1 MEILLVLIV
10 VVLVGIYIRRYYISE
25 KGIYL
30 EKALARK
37 FSSSASRI
45 YIPHKG
51 NKKHDSGEEAER
63 PERKAP
69 SHAPKSVPKSIEAK
83 MLYSK
88 AMIFYERGELDEAEK
103 KLIQV
108 TSLDNNFTDAIHR
121 LGLIYLKQA
130 QFSKAEALFKQL
142 ISQIEHDAVY
152 HSNLGRALY
161 EQEKFEEA
169 LESYLKSIEID
180 SSRPGRFVSTAEVYR
195 QLGNKEKARKMYE
208 AALNLDPSNIDYL
221 LTYAHFLIEEKDSV
235 KAQFYLDKVLKIQ
248 PDNAVAL
255 EMKKLCEE

>member
-10 VVLVGIYIRRYYISE
+10 IAIAFIFVRRYYINE
-25 KGIYL
+25 KGIYI
-30 EKALARK
+30 EKAIARK
-37 FSSSASRI
+37 FSGNSGPIHR
-45 YIPHKG
+45 PHK
-51 NKKHDSGEEAER
+51 KDDKEPAR

-69 SHAPKSVPKSIEAK
+69 SHAPKSVPKTMEAK

-108 TSLDNNFTDAIHR
+108 TSLDHNFTDAIHR

-130 QFSKAEALFKQL
+130 QFSKAEALFRQL
-142 ISQIEHDAVY
+142 INQIEHDAVY

-169 LESYLKSIEID
+169 LGSYLKSIEID
-180 SSRPGRFVSTAEVYR
+180 NSRPGRFVSTAEVYR
-195 QLGNKEKARKMYE
+195 QLGKKEKAQEMYE
-208 AALNLDPSNIDYL
+208 AALKLDPTNIDYL
-221 LTYAHFLIEEKDSV
+221 LTYAHFLLEEKNFT
-235 KAQFYLDKVLKIQ
+235 KALFYLDKVLKIQ

-255 EMKKLCEE
+255 EMKKECDKE

>member
-1 MEILLVLIV
+1 MEILLILIV
-10 VVLVGIYIRRYYISE
+10 TILVGIFVRQYYIAE
-25 KGIYL
+25 KGVYL
-30 EKALARK
+30 ERALIRK
-37 FSSSASRI
+37 FSGGSSHI
-45 YIPHKG
+45 HHLHKKDVEK
-51 NKKHDSGEEAER
+51 NESI

-69 SHAPKSVPKSIEAK
+69 SHAPKSVPKTIEAK

-108 TSLDNNFTDAIHR
+108 TALDQNFVDASHR

-130 QFSKAEALFKQL
+130 QFSKAEALFRQL
-142 ISQIEHDAVY
+142 VDQMEHDAVY

-161 EQEKFEEA
+161 EQEKLEEA
-169 LESYLKSIEID
+169 LEFYLKSLEID
-180 SSRPGRFVSTAEVYR
+180 DSRPGRFVSTAEVYR
-195 QLGNKEKARKMYE
+195 QLNNKEKAQEMYE
-208 AALNLDPSNIDYL
+208 AALKLDPTNIDYL
-221 LTYAHFLIEEKDSV
+221 LTYAQFLIEENNFQ

-255 EMKKLCEE
+255 EMKKECE